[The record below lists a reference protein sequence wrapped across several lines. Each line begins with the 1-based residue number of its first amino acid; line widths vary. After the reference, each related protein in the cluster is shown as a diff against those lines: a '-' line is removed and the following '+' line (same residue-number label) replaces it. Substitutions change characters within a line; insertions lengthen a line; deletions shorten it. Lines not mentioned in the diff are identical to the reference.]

1 MKTDLRPAYYALPS
15 GAWRDYLTLLHL
27 PYSVWHLSYVVIGA
41 AAAPVVHLDRL
52 AALML
57 AFFLAVGLAAHAL
70 DEYRGRPLRTGFSDA
85 SLLSIAV
92 VSLAGA
98 LLIGALASLVIS
110 LWAIPFVIFGGLIV
124 PAYNLEMLAG
134 KFHSDLWFAFSWGA
148 FPAVVEYWANAERLD
163 AEVLALAAGCF
174 ALSLVQ
180 RTLSRR
186 ARELRRDVR
195 AVTGRIERRDGAV
208 EKIDITYLLETNELA
223 LRLLGLAVALL
234 AAGWLAASV

>member
-70 DEYRGRPLRTGFSDA
+70 DEFRGRPLRTGLSDA
-85 SLLSIAV
+85 SLLSIAI

-98 LLIGALASLVIS
+98 LLIGVLASLVVS
-110 LWAIPFVIFGGLIV
+110 LWAVPFVIFGGLIV
-124 PAYNLEMLAG
+124 PAYNLEMLG
-134 KFHSDLWFAFSWGA
+134 GREIPFRPL
-148 FPAVVEYWANAERLD
+148 VR
-163 AEVLALAAGCF
+163 VLVGCVPRRGRV
-174 ALSLVQ
+174 LGQ
-180 RTLSRR
+180 RR
-186 ARELRRDVR
+186 ASGCRGPGAGRRVLRAEPGPADPEQ
-195 AVTGRIERRDGAV
+195 TG
-208 EKIDITYLLETNELA
+208 
-223 LRLLGLAVALL
+223 
-234 AAGWLAASV
+234 